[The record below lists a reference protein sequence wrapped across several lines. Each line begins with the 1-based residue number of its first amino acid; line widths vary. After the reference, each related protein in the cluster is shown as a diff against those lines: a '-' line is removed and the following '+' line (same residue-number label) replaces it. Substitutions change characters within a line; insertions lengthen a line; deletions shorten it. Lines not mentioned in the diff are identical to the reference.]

1 MTEIVSSSFWT
12 AKVIKRVHFAFAAFA
27 ILLVLRFAW
36 DEDLAW
42 LGGLFIL
49 VPFLLLTFVRWPY
62 GALFVLIGCSAM
74 PVFFVEIS
82 KWKARPEHFATVI
95 VLLSVSVAF
104 LASKNRSHFDKLDY
118 WVLVFIAINFVSST
132 VGSSKPS
139 STQRWALQNSLAVIP
154 YFLVRYLM
162 PNLDILRKAFR
173 ILLAVGVAESLYGIF
188 CTLSHYAFRT
198 DFGMSVGQYLVDV
211 AAPYGS
217 MYEPNLFGAYAACC
231 AIFFL
236 VRLLSGE
243 DRLVSAI
250 GLAITALGT
259 VLSYSRA
266 ALLALVVVSI
276 WAFWKTRHIRAVGQ
290 KSLLAP
296 ALIFGLVCAL
306 AIAAAGGVL
315 KERFTDLYY
324 GGLRDETA
332 LVRLLVLQ
340 DAWQEIPAHLFL
352 GSGTA
357 SFNLTFDWNNYI
369 PEFASE
375 KTWIGNTPTRI
386 LHDTGLIGLTIFA
399 GFFISVWRRARPLL
413 KRAGGPD
420 TMLLGLIGG
429 VLLYSVS
436 FQFTDGTILA
446 FFWVHLGFL
455 AAAAILGRES
465 LDGIKPYTK
474 ESLGDAAQ
482 QGS

>member
-1 MTEIVSSSFWT
+1 MGP
-12 AKVIKRVHFAFAAFA
+12 R
-27 ILLVLRFAW
+27 
-36 DEDLAW
+36 
-42 LGGLFIL
+42 
-49 VPFLLLTFVRWPY
+49 
-62 GALFVLIGCSAM
+62 LIA
-74 PVFFVEIS
+74 V
-82 KWKARPEHFATVI
+82 
-95 VLLSVSVAF
+95 
-104 LASKNRSHFDKLDY
+104 
-118 WVLVFIAINFVSST
+118 NFVSSA
-132 VGSSKPS
+132 VGSPEPS
-139 STQRWALQNSLAVIP
+139 STLRWALQNSLAVIP
-154 YFLVRYLM
+154 YFLVRFLVRD
-162 PNLDILRKAFR
+162 LDILQKAFR

-217 MYEPNLFGAYAACC
+217 MYEPNLFGAYTACC

-236 VRLLSGE
+236 VRLLSGQ
-243 DRLVSAI
+243 DRLASAL
-250 GLAITALGT
+250 GLAITRWGT

-276 WAFWKTRHIRAVGQ
+276 WAFWKTRHVRAVSQ
-290 KSLLAP
+290 KSLLGP

-306 AIAAAGGVL
+306 AITAAGGVL

-324 GGLRDETA
+324 GGGSETETA
-332 LVRLLVLQ
+332 LVRLLVIQ

-399 GFFISVWRRARPLL
+399 GFFISVWRRTRPLL
-413 KRAGGPD
+413 RRAGGPD
-420 TMLLGLIGG
+420 TMLLGLIAG

-446 FFWVHLGFL
+446 FSWVHLGFL
-455 AAAAILGRES
+455 ASAAIFGRES
-465 LDGIKPYTK
+465 LAGTVKPYTNK
-474 ESLGDAAQ
+474 SLEDSAQ
-482 QGS
+482 QGI